1 MDIRKTDAAFMKI
14 FDNFLQNDVKNE
26 EHAML
31 DDKTRMIAVLAVLID
46 CQGRE
51 AFGEEVRNALKA
63 GVTPVEIKEIVYQS
77 AAYMGYGR
85 MIPFLYKTNEIFE
98 EEGIKL
104 PIKDQATVT
113 DDTRLE
119 AGNQKQVDIFGEG
132 MKDFYKKGN
141 EKTRH
146 INKWLAANCFGDYY
160 TRDGLDDKTREMI
173 TFCFLAGQ
181 GGCEPQLTSHA
192 AGNMGIGN
200 DRGFLIRMVSQCL
213 PYIGYPRSLNALEC
227 IKKAAEK

>member
-31 DDKTRMIAVLAVLID
+31 DDKTRMIAVLAVLIG

-63 GVTPVEIKEIVYQS
+63 GVTP
-77 AAYMGYGR
+77 
-85 MIPFLYKTNEIFE
+85 EIFE

-141 EKTRH
+141 EETRH

-160 TRDGLDDKTREMI
+160 SRDGLDDKTREMI

-200 DRGFLIRMVSQCL
+200 DRGFLIRVVSQCL

>member
-31 DDKTRMIAVLAVLID
+31 DDKTRMIAVLAVLIG

-63 GVTPVEIKEIVYQS
+63 GVTP
-77 AAYMGYGR
+77 
-85 MIPFLYKTNEIFE
+85 EIFE

>member
-31 DDKTRMIAVLAVLID
+31 DDKTRMIAVLAVLIG

-63 GVTPVEIKEIVYQS
+63 GVTP
-77 AAYMGYGR
+77 
-85 MIPFLYKTNEIFE
+85 EIFE

-200 DRGFLIRMVSQCL
+200 DRGFLIRVVSQCL